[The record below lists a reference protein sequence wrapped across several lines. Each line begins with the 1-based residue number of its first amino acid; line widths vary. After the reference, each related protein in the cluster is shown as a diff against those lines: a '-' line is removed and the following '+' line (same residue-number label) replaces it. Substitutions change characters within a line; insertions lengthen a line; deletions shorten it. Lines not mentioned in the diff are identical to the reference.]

1 LPKMAAAAVVVL
13 RHRRSTGGGAIAPTP
28 LSDAEL
34 RRQEAA
40 WKEYQLRVKMTKII
54 QKYDSNRTKKL
65 EPDQVK
71 QLLTDMDMSTP
82 PGTEPSQEELDW
94 VLKVADVSG
103 DGSIDS
109 DELSQAMACWKTFVD
124 NREHLVQVMAK
135 FDVSKSGNLSK
146 AEVRPYLV
154 ELNGGHEVTEKEV
167 NMVFKAADVHGDGVL
182 SLTELSQATVF
193 WYGHVERQSNA
204 CCSIL

>member
-1 LPKMAAAAVVVL
+1 MILQSVKIRPAFV
-13 RHRRSTGGGAIAPTP
+13 
-28 LSDAEL
+28 E
-34 RRQEAA
+34 
-40 WKEYQLRVKMTKII
+40 VKMTKIL
-54 QKYDSNRTKKL
+54 QKYDSNKSKKL

-71 QLLTDMDMSTP
+71 QLLTDMDISTP

-103 DGSIDS
+103 DGSIDAN
-109 DELSQAMACWKTFVD
+109 ELTEAMGCWQTFVD
-124 NREHLVQVMAK
+124 NRERLQQVMAK
-135 FDVSKSGNLSK
+135 FDVSKSGTLSK

-154 ELNGGHEVTEKEV
+154 ELNGGNEVTDEEV
-167 NMVFKAADVHGDGVL
+167 DMVFKAADAKGDGVL

-193 WYGHVERQSNA
+193 WYGHVERRKE

>member
-1 LPKMAAAAVVVL
+1 MAAVAAVVI
-13 RHRRSTGGGAIAPTP
+13 RHRRNSGGAAIAPTR
-28 LSDAEL
+28 LSDAEQK
-34 RRQEAA
+34 RREAA
-40 WKEYQLRVKMTKII
+40 LKEYRLKVKMTKIL
-54 QKYDSNRTKKL
+54 QKYDSNKSKKL

-71 QLLTDMDMSTP
+71 QLLTDMDISTP

-103 DGSIDS
+103 DGSIDAN
-109 DELSQAMACWKTFVD
+109 ELTEAMGCWQTFVD
-124 NREHLVQVMAK
+124 NRERLQQVMAK
-135 FDVSKSGNLSK
+135 FDVSKSGTLSK

-154 ELNGGHEVTEKEV
+154 ELNGGNEVTDEEV
-167 NMVFKAADVHGDGVL
+167 DMVFKAADAKGDGVL

-193 WYGHVERQSNA
+193 WYGHVERRKE